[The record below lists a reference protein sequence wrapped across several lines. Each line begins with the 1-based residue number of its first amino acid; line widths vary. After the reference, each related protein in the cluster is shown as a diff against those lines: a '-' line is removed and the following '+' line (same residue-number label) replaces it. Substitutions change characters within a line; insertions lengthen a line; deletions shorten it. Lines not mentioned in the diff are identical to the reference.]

1 MRAKYLQ
8 VIPNPGQSFHLRKEA
23 ADFFDNPWHF
33 HPELELNWIIEGRG
47 TRFVGDD
54 ISRFESDDMILLG
67 SMLPHYWRC
76 DPEYYLKD
84 DSPGVEA
91 VILRF
96 SPDQL
101 GLVWNQ
107 TPELK
112 FLYKS
117 IEKAKNGICLTGSTK
132 DELKTILLQM
142 LVQGPAER
150 YICLLRIL
158 RLVAEIPSP
167 QTLCSS
173 GFQLPSKNH
182 DEQRLRLVYDF
193 IFSRYEEPI
202 GLQDL
207 AELVHMESSSFSRFF
222 KKGTG
227 KTFSRFLA
235 EIRIG
240 HACRML
246 IETDYT
252 ISRILLESGF
262 HNQSNFNQIFKSITG
277 ISPKEFRNE
286 NTKSGYSGSNHYL
299 SNPKTRIT
307 EQ

>member
-8 VIPNPGQSFHLRKEA
+8 VTPNPGQSFHLRKET
-23 ADFFDNPWHF
+23 ADFFANPWHF
-33 HPELELNWIIEGRG
+33 HPELELNWIIKGRG

-54 ISRFESDDMILLG
+54 ISRFEDDDMTLVG

-76 DPEYYLKD
+76 DPEYYRKNE
-84 DSPGVEA
+84 SPGVQA

-96 SPDQL
+96 SPDQI

-112 FLYKS
+112 FLYQS
-117 IEKAKNGICLTGSTK
+117 IEKAKNGIYLTGSTK
-132 DELKTILLQM
+132 NKLKTILLKM
-142 LVQGPAER
+142 LGQDPAGR

-158 RLVAEIPSP
+158 KVIAEISAPE
-167 QTLCSS
+167 TLCSS
-173 GFQLPSKNH
+173 GFQPPSKNH
-182 DEQRLRLVYDF
+182 DEQRLQLVYDF
-193 IFSRYEEPI
+193 IFSHYEEPI

-207 AELVHMESSSFSRFF
+207 AELIHMEPSSFSRFF

-235 EIRIG
+235 EIRTG

-252 ISRILLESGF
+252 ISRILLDSGF
-262 HNQSNFNQIFKSITG
+262 HNQSNFNHIFKSITG
-277 ISPKEFRNE
+277 IRPKEFRNE
-286 NTKSGYSGSNHYL
+286 NRKSGYLRSNPYL
-299 SNPKTRIT
+299 SNPETKIT